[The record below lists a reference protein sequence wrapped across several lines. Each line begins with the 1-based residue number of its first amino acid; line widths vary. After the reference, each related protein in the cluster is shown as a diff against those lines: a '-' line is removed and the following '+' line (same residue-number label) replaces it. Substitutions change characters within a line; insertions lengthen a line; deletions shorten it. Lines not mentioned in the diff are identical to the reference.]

1 MEVLLRKLKKEEV
14 ILSYLSNTQY
24 LYKVDFSLILMEQN
38 GIERHIK
45 YIRKEID
52 DTGDD
57 VDHIKDEVVDTG
69 KDVDHIKDEV
79 IDTGKDVDE
88 IKLEVFDTGKDID
101 EIKEDLEEIKEDIDE
116 IIKKKSVFSGLKNL
130 PEKFGF
136 DDLAQQIIGAVIV
149 SAPFAVTEEVWG
161 LAKNLVIWQ
170 LLMIFIITII
180 FDVLLFYFTKY
191 QRMKAQKIANF
202 IPLRI
207 VSIVIVTYC
216 VSAFMLTILG
226 VLGNKV
232 PSLVWGSKLVIL
244 VGLFANIGAGTADL
258 IR

>member
-1 MEVLLRKLKKEEV
+1 M
-14 ILSYLSNTQY
+14 QQ
-24 LYKVDFSLILMEQN
+24 D

-52 DTGDD
+52 ETGED
-57 VDHIKDEVVDTG
+57 VDDIKDEVIDTS
-69 KDVDHIKDEV
+69 KDVDHIKEEV
-79 IDTGKDVDE
+79 IDTGKDVDQ
-88 IKLEVFDTGKDID
+88 IKLEVFDTSKDID

-116 IIKKKSVFSGLKNL
+116 IKKKKSLFSGLKSL

-136 DDLAQQIIGAVIV
+136 DDISQQIIGAVIV

-161 LAKNLVIWQ
+161 LAQNLVFWQ
-170 LLMIFIITII
+170 IFSIILITLI
-180 FDVLLFYFTKY
+180 FDILLFYFTKY
-191 QRMKAQKIANF
+191 QQMKEKKIANL

-207 VSIVIVTYC
+207 VSIIVVTYL
-216 VSAFMLTILG
+216 VSAMMLTILG
-226 VLGNKV
+226 VLGKEV
-232 PSLVWGSKLVIL
+232 PSIVSGIKLVIF